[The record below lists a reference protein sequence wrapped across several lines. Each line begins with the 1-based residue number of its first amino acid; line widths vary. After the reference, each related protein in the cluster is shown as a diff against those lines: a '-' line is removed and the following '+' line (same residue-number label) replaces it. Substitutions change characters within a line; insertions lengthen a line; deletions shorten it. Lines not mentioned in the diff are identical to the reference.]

1 MNTNSTPK
9 PAWRFWLPLALQTL
23 IILAVPA
30 QAIYTHITGTT
41 VILQTVPVDPYDIL
55 RGYYQTL
62 NYDISRVENLKDLPG
77 WDEVVTDEE
86 NEYLKSGV
94 NLYVVLAAPE
104 TSSQSPDELP
114 SPWKPV
120 AISTKIPANLPA
132 NQVVLA
138 GKSAYNFVN
147 YGLEKYYLPED
158 QREDINNHIREVQIQ
173 SQEQEQIPF
182 VVEIKVD
189 NGGKAV
195 PISLWVG
202 EKNYRF

>member
-1 MNTNSTPK
+1 MNTNSTTK
-9 PAWRFWLPLALQTL
+9 SAWRFWLPLALQTL

-30 QAIYTHITGTT
+30 QAIYTHLTGTT

-62 NYDISRVENLKDLPG
+62 NYDISRIENLKNLPG

-104 TSSQSPDELP
+104 TSAKSPDELP

-120 AISTKIPANLPA
+120 AISTEIPANLSA

-138 GKSAYNFVN
+138 GKSEYNFVN

-158 QREDINNHIREVQIQ
+158 QREDINNHIREVQTQ
-173 SQEQEQIPF
+173 SREQEQIPF

-189 NGGKAV
+189 NRGKAV

-202 EKNYRF
+202 EENYRF